1 MKEVNSM
8 LEGQLKFLDFFL
20 NNTIEGKEDEAKE
33 ILIKSF
39 ADQKTDALSLQEF
52 KQLQERLFP
61 LIKPEKLNEVKV
73 AMAHFAQSL
82 S

>member
-1 MKEVNSM
+1 MKEVNNM
-8 LEGQLKFLDFFL
+8 LDGQLKFLDFFL
-20 NNTIEGKEDEAKE
+20 NNTIEGKEDEAKD